1 MNNRNSCC
9 DIKLIHSAWKNGNS
23 ASTFFPS
30 LSTLTLAQTLT
41 QITGV
46 GFVGGWGAIFHW
58 AFSRG
63 EAIFQSWWQFYGT
76 QFSGNNLNSAFQ
88 TKINATSFV
97 E

>member
-46 GFVGGWGAIFHW
+46 GFVGGGGNLPLSIFKGGGNFPIMMTILWDAIF
-58 AFSRG
+58 R
-63 EAIFQSWWQFYGT
+63 
-76 QFSGNNLNSAFQ
+76 
-88 TKINATSFV
+88 
-97 E
+97 

>member
-46 GFVGGWGAIFHW
+46 GFVGGGGQSSIEH
-58 AFSRG
+58 
-63 EAIFQSWWQFYGT
+63 FQGGR
-76 QFSGNNLNSAFQ
+76 QFSNHDDNFMGRNFPV
-88 TKINATSFV
+88 TI
-97 E
+97 